1 MKRLLI
7 TSAAAI
13 ALGLS
18 LAAAT
23 PASAQLMDPFSAGLT
38 DRTHWEQ
45 WIHSLPAGSY
55 HDGALYWS
63 GQRSLRVNR
72 GTCESSIPDFEQGC
86 EDAKRMLDPMDYAR
100 TTDERY
106 HAGWNAY
113 SAPAPVATVAGPPMI
128 IPQPWTAPVQTPQP
142 WTAPVQTP
150 SPAPVPTVTG
160 PPMSVPQP
168 STAPVQTPQPAPVPT
183 VTGPPMSVPQPSTT
197 PVQTPQPWTAPM
209 QERLHCNADA
219 TVCRTEPEPST
230 APVQTPS
237 PTGVFAE
244 SVTLCARQSGIQAF
258 VLNGDENQVEMLG
271 TQSGLFAFR
280 ACMNSTGYPLTHTSR

>member
-7 TSAAAI
+7 TTAAAI

-106 HAGWNAY
+106 HAGWRAY
-113 SAPAPVATVAGPPMI
+113 SAPAPVPTVAGPPMI
-128 IPQPWTAPVQTPQP
+128 IPQP

-168 STAPVQTPQPAPVPT
+168 STAPVQTPQP
-183 VTGPPMSVPQPSTT
+183 
-197 PVQTPQPWTAPM
+197 WTAPM

-219 TVCRTEPEPST
+219 TVCRT
-230 APVQTPS
+230 
-237 PTGVFAE
+237 
-244 SVTLCARQSGIQAF
+244 
-258 VLNGDENQVEMLG
+258 
-271 TQSGLFAFR
+271 
-280 ACMNSTGYPLTHTSR
+280 